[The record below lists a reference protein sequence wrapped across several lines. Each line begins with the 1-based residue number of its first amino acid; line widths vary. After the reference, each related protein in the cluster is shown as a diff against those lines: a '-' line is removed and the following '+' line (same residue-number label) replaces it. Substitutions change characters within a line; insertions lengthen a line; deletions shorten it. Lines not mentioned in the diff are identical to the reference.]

1 MSMHAAGDCE
11 AYSRNRKWLWNLWLV
26 GLSLAF
32 LYGCSNGGASAAG
45 GAPQS
50 GAGKGGRKGMG
61 GGDVPVTV
69 AKASQKDVPV
79 EIQVIGN
86 VEAYS
91 TISVKAQ
98 VGGELT
104 NVAIHEG
111 DYVKKGDV
119 LFTIDRR
126 PLESALNQALA
137 NLAKDEAA
145 LGQAQANLARDT
157 AQSRYAETQA
167 TRYAD

>member
-1 MSMHAAGDCE
+1 MSIHAACDCE
-11 AYSRNRKWLWNLWLV
+11 ATKRNRKWLWNLGLV

-45 GAPQS
+45 SGAPQS
-50 GAGKGGRKGMG
+50 GGGGAGKGGRKGMG

-69 AKASQKDVPV
+69 AKASQKNVPV

-126 PLESALNQALA
+126 PL
-137 NLAKDEAA
+137 
-145 LGQAQANLARDT
+145 
-157 AQSRYAETQA
+157 
-167 TRYAD
+167 